1 MGKEWN
7 DIIRQKME
15 GHQKNPPEGLWE
27 GISEQMGFTQAP
39 VRKKPMIR
47 RLYYGAAAAI
57 LALAGFFVFHDP
69 HTVEEPQVAEAVQPV
84 SDNSSLTKKEVK
96 EPVETPTQP
105 TPYYNSKASAP
116 YHQMMNAPLL
126 AKATVSPTVVEEEVS
141 ESIPETVAVQ
151 EEVAEADHIQKVEAE
166 QEPKETEKRRADEQP
181 LRAYNQSVYQSYTPV
196 TASSSSSDRWAV
208 SLKASG
214 GLLASNTSE
223 QTKPVFYDNSVAS
236 DEYNGYDDVIPMTG
250 KKIKPYRM
258 TERVADHHLP
268 VQVGLSLH
276 YQLSEKTALL
286 TGLNYTFLYSKFN
299 VPLYKNAEYEQKL
312 RYLGIPFGVA
322 QQLWKKN
329 RFYLY
334 ASAGVMLEKCLNDEP
349 WQWSVNGALG
359 VEYRM
364 SRQVGFYLEPSLGY
378 YFDDGTSLEHYFK
391 EHPLTPSL
399 EFGLRM
405 HLNK

>member
-1 MGKEWN
+1 MEKEWN

-27 GISEQMGFTQAP
+27 GISEQMGLTQAP

-47 RLYYGAAAAI
+47 RLYYGAAAAV
-57 LALAGFFVFHDP
+57 LALAGFFVFQDP
-69 HTVEEPQVAEAVQPV
+69 QTVEEPQVAEAVQPV
-84 SDNSSLTKKEVK
+84 SDNSSPTKEVK
-96 EPVETPTQP
+96 EPVETPTPP

-116 YHQMMNAPLL
+116 YRQMMSAPLL
-126 AKATVSPTVVEEEVS
+126 AKANVSPTVVEEKAS
-141 ESIPETVAVQ
+141 ERITEAVAVQ
-151 EEVAEADHIQKVEAE
+151 EEVTEEDHIQKVETE

-181 LRAYNQSVYQSYTPV
+181 RPAYNQSVSHSYTPV

-236 DEYNGYDDVIPMTG
+236 DEYDGYDDVIPMGG

>member
-1 MGKEWN
+1 MEKEWN
-7 DIIRQKME
+7 DILRQKME

-27 GISEQMGFTQAP
+27 GISEQMGLTQSP
-39 VRKKPMIR
+39 VRKNPVIR
-47 RLYYGAAAAI
+47 RWYYGAAAAI
-57 LALAGFFVFHDP
+57 LALAGFFVFNDP
-69 HTVEEPQVAEAVQPV
+69 QSVEEPQVADIVKPVSEGSVTTREAVEPAESPAQV
-84 SDNSSLTKKEVK
+84 S
-96 EPVETPTQP
+96 
-105 TPYYNSKASAP
+105 PYYNKGISTPINRIVS
-116 YHQMMNAPLL
+116 APLL
-126 AKATVSPTVVEEEVS
+126 AKANVTPTAMEEAVTEK
-141 ESIPETVAVQ
+141 IPEAVAEQ
-151 EEVAEADHIQKVEAE
+151 EEVEETDNLQKVVAE
-166 QEPKETEKRRADEQP
+166 SESKETEIRQAEEQLRRKYD
-181 LRAYNQSVYQSYTPV
+181 QSLNQSYTPV
-196 TASSSSSDRWAV
+196 TASSTSSDRWSVA
-208 SLKASG
+208 LKASG
-214 GLLASNTSE
+214 GLLAANASE
-223 QTKPVFYDNSVAS
+223 QTKPIFYDNSVAG
-236 DEYNGYDDVIPMTG
+236 DENNGYDEIVPAYG

-268 VQVGLSLH
+268 IQLGLSVH

-286 TGLNYTFLYSKFN
+286 SGINYTYLYSKFN
-299 VPLYKNAEYEQKL
+299 VPLYENGEYEQKL

-322 QQLWKKN
+322 QQLWNKN

-364 SRQVGFYLEPSLGY
+364 SKQVGFYLEPSLGY

>member
-1 MGKEWN
+1 MEKEWN

-27 GISEQMGFTQAP
+27 GISEQMGLTQAP

-47 RLYYGAAAAI
+47 RLYYGAAAAV

-69 HTVEEPQVAEAVQPV
+69 QTVEEPQVAEAVQPL
-84 SDNSSLTKKEVK
+84 SDNSSPTKEVK
-96 EPVETPTQP
+96 EPVEASTQH

-116 YHQMMNAPLL
+116 YRQMMNAPLL
-126 AKATVSPTVVEEEVS
+126 AKANVTPTVVEEEAS
-141 ESIPETVAVQ
+141 ERIPEAVAVQ
-151 EEVAEADHIQKVEAE
+151 EEVTEEDHIQKVETE

-181 LRAYNQSVYQSYTPV
+181 RPAYNQSVSHSYTPV

-236 DEYNGYDDVIPMTG
+236 DEYDGYDDVIPMGG